1 MHFTAWI
8 TPRDGIAKRYAL
20 ISFDPAD
27 ARAEAR
33 LLGLSL
39 FGAGFTYS
47 VRPA

>member
-20 ISFDPAD
+20 IAFDRAD

-33 LLGLSL
+33 LLGLAL
-39 FGAGFTYS
+39 FGSGFTFS